1 MRQPA
6 QIQLTSHRPL
16 EGLRQAAV
24 YLPVLLAFLLM
35 VPRLVSLH
43 FGLFDN
49 GRILVTA
56 EKIAQ
61 GTWYTGADSIEGRFR
76 PIHWLWFTLSYL
88 VGGTNPLWFY
98 IANTLALLTIVGG
111 LIILVRAAGGSRL
124 QASLTGLV
132 FLLSGPIMESFMSL
146 KGEVIQLTL
155 IVISLLAVL
164 LYARARN
171 FLQKITAIVL
181 IFFVLSLAYLTK
193 ETSLVLLP
201 ISLVWYLL
209 SRFWP
214 GYEKEPHRRA
224 ARAAYLIANLL
235 AAALFFILRKV
246 SISTQ
251 ISGGTYSGQY
261 TLSLGQLGVSALR
274 WAGWL
279 VRDFVWVV
287 PLVVLAM
294 VVFISQRRLKNRYL
308 LIDAFIWMGAWIC
321 IYLPWTFMAE
331 YYMLPFAL
339 GLAVFVSVCVV
350 ETIPTLQ
357 GRGWRKWVSVVLFC
371 SSLVLLVG
379 ALLNYLTNARV
390 QLAVDQDDASMI
402 SYLVQNTEPG
412 SIVLVNIQAPNEYF
426 YEMQTQLGEVYGRS
440 DLKVEVFSSDIT
452 LPEDTPTVYIV
463 SPYVINQPLLT
474 VRMGVVEETQRM
486 WNDNLLGFLKDNPR
500 WQIVFKPA
508 DKFHLADINYPR
520 IFCPFV
526 KTHAFC
532 ATPVPLIDI
541 REFEYGWTVYRLIHP

>member
-1 MRQPA
+1 MRQPD
-6 QIQLTSHRPL
+6 QIQPPSHHLL
-16 EGLRQAAV
+16 EGMSRAAV
-24 YLPVLLAFLLM
+24 YLPVLLALLLM
-35 VPRLVSLH
+35 VPRLVSPY

-56 EKIAQ
+56 EKIAH

-98 IANTLALLTIVGG
+98 VANTLALTTIVVG

-124 QASLTGLV
+124 QASLTGAV

-164 LYARARN
+164 LYTRARN
-171 FLQKITAIVL
+171 FIQKIAAIVL
-181 IFFVLSLAYLTK
+181 IFFVLFLAYLTK

-209 SRFWP
+209 ARFWP

-235 AAALFFILRKV
+235 AAALFFLLRKV
-246 SISTQ
+246 ATSAQ

-261 TLSLGQLGVSALR
+261 TIRLDQLGVSALR

-294 VVFISQRRLKNRYL
+294 IVFLSQRRLKSRYL
-308 LIDAFIWMGAWIC
+308 LMDAFVWMGAWIC

-350 ETIPTLQ
+350 ETIPALHE
-357 GRGWRKWVSVVLFC
+357 RGWRKWASVVLF
-371 SSLVLLVG
+371 SFSLVLLVG
-379 ALLNYLTNARV
+379 ALLNNLTNARV
-390 QLAVDQDDASMI
+390 QLGVDQVDSAMI
-402 SYLVQNTEPG
+402 AYLVQNTQTG
-412 SIVLVNIQAPNEYF
+412 STVLVNIQDPNEYF
-426 YEMQTQLGEVYGRS
+426 YEMQTQLGDVYGRP

-452 LPEDTPTVYIV
+452 LSEDTPTIYIV

-486 WNDNLLGFLKDNPR
+486 WNDNLQGFLQYIPYS
-500 WQIVFKPA
+500 QIVFKPA
-508 DKFHLADINYPR
+508 DKFHLADVNYPR

-526 KTHAFC
+526 KTRAFC
-532 ATPVPLIDI
+532 ATPVPLIDT
-541 REFEYGWTVYRLIHP
+541 REFEYGWTVYRLIRP